1 MVLVLQNLQMGTIF
15 PLVDGNLSGQPFAGF
30 LRQYGGIPGIPGAS
44 GWRSAPA
51 FSAFVDQVRA
61 FSGGGFDFFQQL
73 LSSLVGGRIGTVSL
87 LAGKG
92 RFSQLG
98 GGLFLGF

>member
-1 MVLVLQNLQMGTIF
+1 MGICPDSLLPDFFGST
-15 PLVDGNLSGQPFAGF
+15 AGF
-30 LRQYGGIPGIPGAS
+30 LVFPALPAGGLRQL
-44 GWRSAPA
+44 
-51 FSAFVDQVRA
+51 FSAFADQVRA